1 MMNVGDYLRIVT
13 SINDGLR
20 SLAFSGANFEPGSA
34 NWQALKQCYM
44 KMNETIPIL
53 ERLLFPAG
61 GTMESRILQI
71 KSGITVSLAD
81 TPSEDKETGP
91 GLERPSK

>member
-1 MMNVGDYLRIVT
+1 MTIVGDYLRIVT
-13 SINDGLR
+13 LINDGLL
-20 SLAFSGANFEPGSA
+20 SLEFSGASFEPGSA

-71 KSGITVSLAD
+71 KSGITVSPAD
-81 TPSEDKETGP
+81 TPCEDKETGP